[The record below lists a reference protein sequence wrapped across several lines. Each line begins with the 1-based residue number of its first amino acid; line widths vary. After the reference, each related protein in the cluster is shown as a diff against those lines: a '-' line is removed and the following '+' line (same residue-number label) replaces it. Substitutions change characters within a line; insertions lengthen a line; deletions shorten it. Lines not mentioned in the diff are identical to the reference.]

1 MSVIGRL
8 VSAGP
13 GARLLRKLLPE
24 QNGHSYG
31 LTVLTPVRRGTAP
44 GTGAEEGAE
53 SSGGPTGIG
62 RLARRDVTHA
72 SALRA
77 KLRALPNGS
86 RARGDVEKET
96 QSPFAR
102 LPGTH
107 LARWVVLDDVP
118 FLAKREGY
126 PAEKEDHLR
135 SQYLLFTSNF
145 DGDLGPYLDAM
156 WRNLREEVADLYGHC
171 EGFEEVED
179 ADSFRKYM
187 EEHKIFTTFFFS
199 ARPDLTRDRI
209 LRALDTQ
216 RRVARFIVEQ
226 QKKADPAGL
235 KADFDQLVAE
245 VRKAETPA
253 PGAL

>member
-24 QNGHSYG
+24 RNGHSYG
-31 LTVLTPVRRGTAP
+31 LTVLTPIRSGTAP
-44 GTGAEEGAE
+44 GTGADEGAG
-53 SSGGPTGIG
+53 SSAGPTGNG

-77 KLRALPNGS
+77 KLRALPTS
-86 RARGDVEKET
+86 PPDTPPYDA

-118 FLAKREGY
+118 FFAKREGY
-126 PAEKEDHLR
+126 PAKKEDHLR

-156 WRNLREEVADLYGHC
+156 WQNLREEVADLYGHC
-171 EGFEEVED
+171 QGFEEVKD
-179 ADSFRKYM
+179 ADSFKEYM

-216 RRVARFIVEQ
+216 RRVARFIVKQ
-226 QKKADPAGL
+226 QEKADPASL

-245 VRKAETPA
+245 VRQAETPA